1 MSLHTVTHFT
11 RGSYLTAGLLELR
24 HSSQQSLMV
33 LLQLLD
39 SKHETPFWFFRNLTQ
54 GLSMRDNEGMS
65 ESEQS
70 PLKSQSIQHY
80 FIKYYSIKHII
91 RH

>member
-1 MSLHTVTHFT
+1 M
-11 RGSYLTAGLLELR
+11 GLR
-24 HSSQQSLMV
+24 HSSQQRFMV
-33 LLQLLD
+33 LLQLVD
-39 SKHETPFWFFRNLTQ
+39 SKHETPFWLFGNLTQ
-54 GLSMRDNEGMS
+54 GRSLRDNEGMR

-70 PLKSQSIQHY
+70 ALENQSIQQY